1 MRRFLPLLLVAA
13 CSHRASAPKDAAP
26 VAVVDA
32 SDDVVDASIEEAA
45 PKIELP
51 RGGREFFPTYR
62 LVGYCGTP
70 GGAPA
75 LGRLA
80 GNLEKQAKAIEGYAA
95 QYTAGDRKTMPVFE
109 LIVVVVTGLPGPDNK
124 FRRRVPDNVVDDYLK
139 AARDAK
145 AVLLLNIQPGHSD
158 FMTEIHHYEKYLHEP
173 DVGLALDP
181 EWALDPKD
189 TKVIPGKEYGSI
201 NGAGL
206 NEVSELLAGIVEKD
220 DLPEKLLVFH
230 QVNNWV
236 LRKEEEITA
245 HKGVV
250 LVKSVDGLGPAGTK
264 VKTYNWL
271 MKTAPE
277 FVHPGFKLF
286 FDEDTQG
293 GHRLMPPK
301 DVMALTPVPEYVMY
315 E

>member
-1 MRRFLPLLLVAA
+1 MRKLLSVFLLAA
-13 CSHRASAPKDAAP
+13 CSHRASAPKDAAVQAP
-26 VAVVDA
+26 IDA

-51 RGGREFFPTYR
+51 RGGREFFPAYR
-62 LVGYCGTP
+62 LVGFCGTP

-80 GNLEKQAKAIEGYAA
+80 GNLDKQAKAIEGYAA
-95 QYTAGDRKTMPVFE
+95 QYTGDRKTMPVFE

-158 FMTEIHHYEKYLHEP
+158 FMTEIHHFEKYLHEP

-189 TKVIPGKEYGSI
+189 SKVIPGKEYGSI

-206 NEVSELLAGIVEKD
+206 NEVSELLAGIVDKD

-236 LRKEEEITA
+236 LRKEEDITA

-264 VKTYNWL
+264 VKTYTWL

-277 FVHPGFKLF
+277 FVHPGFKLV

>member
-1 MRRFLPLLLVAA
+1 MRNLLALVVLAA
-13 CSHRASAPKDAAP
+13 CSHKVPAQHDAAP
-26 VAVVDA
+26 APSA
-32 SDDVVDASIEEAA
+32 SASAEIV
-45 PKIELP
+45 LP

-95 QYTAGDRKTMPVFE
+95 QYAGDRKTMPVFE

-139 AARDAK
+139 AARAAQ

-173 DVGLALDP
+173 DIGLALDP
-181 EWALDPKD
+181 EWAMDPKD
-189 TKVIPGKEYGSI
+189 TKTLPGKEYGYVT
-201 NGAGL
+201 GGTL
-206 NEVSELLAGIVEKD
+206 NEVAELMAGIVTAD

-236 LRKEEEITA
+236 LKKEEEIAA

-250 LVKSVDGLGPAGTK
+250 FVKSVDGLGPGATK

-271 MKTAPE
+271 VKTMPE
-277 FVHPGFKLF
+277 SVHPGFKLF
-286 FDEDTQG
+286 FDEDTAN
-293 GHRLMPPK
+293 GHKLMTPK
-301 DVMALTPVPEYVMY
+301 DVLALTPVPEYVMY

>member
-1 MRRFLPLLLVAA
+1 MRKFLVFALLAA
-13 CSHRASAPKDAAP
+13 CSHRTSAPKDAAT
-26 VAVVDA
+26 ASIVDA
-32 SDDVVDASIEEAA
+32 SDDIADASIEEAA

-51 RGGREFFPTYR
+51 RGGREFFPAYR

-95 QYTAGDRKTMPVFE
+95 QYVGDRKTMPVFE

-139 AARDAK
+139 AAREAK

-158 FMTEIHHYEKYLHEP
+158 FMTEIRHYEKYLHEP

-181 EWALDPKD
+181 EWAMDPKD
-189 TKVIPGKEYGSI
+189 TKTIPGKEFGSI

-236 LRKEEEITA
+236 LRKEEEITS

-250 LVKSVDGLGPAGTK
+250 LVKSVDGLGPAATK
-264 VKTYNWL
+264 VKTYTWL
-271 MKTAPE
+271 VKTSPD

-293 GHRLMPPK
+293 GHKLMPPK
-301 DVMALTPVPEYVMY
+301 DVMALSPVPDYVMY